1 VGALTS
7 FFGLIGTIIRR
18 RAFVSLYAKMLL
30 FHLGFHLVTGGIN
43 LYLTLRNSKAGEV
56 QNCID
61 KTDNA
66 THTDANITKDVCE
79 KAVTFARAL
88 SVVPFV
94 ITCLLEL
101 YACII
106 ASNYAKQLEEEGDA
120 KASKYALG
128 QMEPLHPYGGG
139 HYAFTGSNAAIA
151 SHA

>member
-1 VGALTS
+1 
-7 FFGLIGTIIRR
+7 
-18 RAFVSLYAKMLL
+18 MLL

-101 YACII
+101 CAC
-106 ASNYAKQLEEEGDA
+106 
-120 KASKYALG
+120 
-128 QMEPLHPYGGG
+128 GGG
-139 HYAFTGSNAAIA
+139 FSVTLCTDVIA
-151 SHA
+151 RCLHHRVQLCKTA